1 MSVSNVILFII
12 ICYVARRVIRFLK
25 ARKTGCA
32 TSNPQTVRLISKGRI
47 IEVAPLVVFEQP
59 NIKNQVEPAVRVKS
73 LGDEMTEQAL
83 KDHMNMIDAIGNS
96 ANPLHHVYGM
106 DKD

>member
-25 ARKTGCA
+25 ARKTGGA

-47 IEVAPLVVFEQP
+47 IEVEPLVVFDQP
-59 NIKNQVEPAVRVKS
+59 NIKDQVEPAVRAKTLS
-73 LGDEMTEQAL
+73 NNMTNEFL
-83 KDHMNMIDAIGNS
+83 KRQMDLDDAVGNT
-96 ANPLHHVYGM
+96 ANPLHPTLGIN
-106 DKD
+106 KD